1 MKKITNDTPASAL
14 TAVNCTTHSVEVT
27 FNMDLTI
34 MFWPHPDIHEEI
46 LKEAKVDKD
55 DAVQV
60 ERALRDYANE
70 SVEGSALGLTA
81 WKHVA
86 DGTGVVTY
94 YANSAIRP
102 RQNIN
107 NPKATHYA
115 RPVVGG
121 VATDP
126 AVKEAREFFNNGLP
140 DLQAGTV
147 TGRAVYYGSASATTF
162 SYAKT
167 QANRPKGA
175 RKSKNK

>member
-27 FNMDLTI
+27 FNMDLTV

-46 LKEAKVDKD
+46 LKEAEVDMD
-55 DAVQV
+55 NAVQV
-60 ERALRDYANE
+60 ESALRDYANE